1 MKNVKNIVRIEK
13 RDKGFTVIS
22 RMLLEDPRLG
32 WATRG
37 IIAYLL
43 SKPDNWILQVEDL
56 RKRGDLGRDAIYKR
70 IKNAIE
76 CGYITRIDHRNK
88 NGRISHVEYIVREE
102 PIYPLPEN
110 KDTGDSI
117 AKNQD
122 TGNPDPENKDIT
134 KYEVLPNTKKTTTTT
149 ILNDV
154 GCSGFKFHKKI
165 TKNQKIE
172 ICKLLQ
178 TIAPDIGQDI
188 LFELSGFIDKN
199 LVKKDEVSLVQ
210 GFVRKAKQGEF
221 FLRTGI
227 KYKESAMN
235 AKKIQEI
242 NRQAKEYKPDLKP
255 ANINNPLVQKLQ
267 NIRKREEHA

>member
-1 MKNVKNIVRIEK
+1 MKNIIRIEK
-13 RDKGFTVIS
+13 RKKFTIIN
-22 RMLLEDPRLG
+22 RDLLEDPRLN

-37 IIAYLL
+37 ILAYLL
-43 SKPDNWILQVEDL
+43 SKPDNWVLQVNDL
-56 RKRGDLGRDAIYKR
+56 KNQGDLGRDAIYNR

-76 CGYITRIDHRNK
+76 FGYITRIDHRDEK
-88 NGRISHVEYIVREE
+88 GRIRSVEYIVHEE
-102 PIYPLPEN
+102 PIYPFPEN
-110 KDTGDSI
+110 PDTV
-117 AKNQD
+117 KQD
-122 TGNPDPENKDIT
+122 TGSPDPGNTDNNKD
-134 KYEVLPNTKKTTTTT
+134 EVLPNTKKTTTTT
-149 ILNDV
+149 ISDEM
-154 GCSGFKFHKKI
+154 GCSSFKFHKKI

-210 GFVRKAKQGEF
+210 GLVRKAKQGEF

-242 NRQAKEYKPDLKP
+242 NLQVKEYKPDLKP

-267 NIRKREEHA
+267 NIKKREEHA